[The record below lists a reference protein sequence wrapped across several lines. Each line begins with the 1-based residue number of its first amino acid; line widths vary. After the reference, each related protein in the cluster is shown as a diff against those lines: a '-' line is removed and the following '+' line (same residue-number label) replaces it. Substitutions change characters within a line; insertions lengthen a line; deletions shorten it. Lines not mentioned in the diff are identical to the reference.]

1 MLVFEK
7 VGKHY
12 RAGWRRRRVAVF
24 ENIDLTVRR
33 GEIFG
38 LSGPSGGGKSTL
50 AKMVPG
56 LVRPS
61 TGKVL
66 FNGEDI
72 SVLSGRRLAEH
83 RRKAQI
89 VFQDPLLSLD
99 PKQTVFDAV
108 AEPLKV
114 HGLAG
119 SRKQLRT
126 RVMELLAD
134 CGLGKELAGRLPR
147 EISGGQAQRVVL
159 ARALGLD
166 PELIVGDET
175 TSMLDLSV
183 QAGIMRLLMKLRQER
198 GLTLFLISHD
208 PHLLD
213 AVCDRKAVLE
223 NGSLQEPVRQ
233 PRRSRSHETG
243 APMDGERPAME
254 CGET

>member
-12 RAGWRRRRVAVF
+12 RTGWARRRVEVF
-24 ENIDLTVRR
+24 ENIDLTVHR
-33 GEIFG
+33 GEVFG

-61 TGKVL
+61 MGKVL

-72 SVLSGRRLAEH
+72 SLFSGKRLVEH
-83 RRKAQI
+83 RRRAQI

-114 HGLAG
+114 HRLAG
-119 SRKQLRT
+119 SKKQLRS
-126 RVMELLAD
+126 RVGELMAC
-134 CGLGKELAGRLPR
+134 CGLGEELAGRLPR

-159 ARALGLD
+159 ARALGLG

-175 TSMLDLSV
+175 TSMLDPSV
-183 QAGIMRLLMKLRQER
+183 QAGIARLLLSLRKER
-198 GLTLFLISHD
+198 GLTLILISHD
-208 PHLLD
+208 RELLE

-223 NGSLQEPVRQ
+223 NGVLR
-233 PRRSRSHETG
+233 
-243 APMDGERPAME
+243 
-254 CGET
+254 